1 MELDPVSFTLSPFF
15 CAGDITPPV
24 SVKAAMDMQAEAER
38 RKRAEILQSEGERE
52 AAINS
57 AQGSRQGIVLRA
69 QGDAEAIIAKAKATG
84 LGVQYLARSIRKNGG
99 SKAVNLRIAE
109 QYVQAFSKIAKKGNT
124 ILLPSNASDAGS
136 MVAQALSIF
145 DNMQTSKQK
154 SENDEE
160 AEEEEDEGDEIDEST
175 IFDEEMGK
183 AMERLQ
189 EGKSPHSSKDAEFTP
204 KDFTAENNPQQSKS

>member
-1 MELDPVSFTLSPFF
+1 MHRILF
-15 CAGDITPPV
+15 AGDITPPV

-57 AQGSRQGIVLRA
+57 AEGSRQGIVLRA

-84 LGVQYLARSIRKNGG
+84 LGVQYLARSIKKNGG
-99 SKAVNLRIAE
+99 AQAVNLRVAE

-124 ILLPSNASDAGS
+124 ILLPANASDAGS

-145 DNMQTSKQK
+145 ENMKKNTARQ
-154 SENDEE
+154 
-160 AEEEEDEGDEIDEST
+160 AEEEEEDDGEDDIDESA

-183 AMERLQ
+183 AMEKLQ
-189 EGKSPHSSKDAEFTP
+189 AGQAPRDPKDAEYKP
-204 KDFTAENNPQQSKS
+204 KEF